1 MMCFKSQNSPRGRGP
16 VTDLRE
22 PTFVTTKKEHNDVN
36 AQLSTRALLPALNLL
51 PETGQ
56 TLEAELGMPQP
67 RRLHS
72 QVHNP

>member
-1 MMCFKSQNSPRGRGP
+1 MMCFKSQNSPRGRVP
-16 VTDLRE
+16 VADLRE

-36 AQLSTRALLPALNLL
+36 AQPSTIALLPALNLL
-51 PETGQ
+51 PETSQ
-56 TLEAELGMPQP
+56 TLEAELGTPQP

>member
-1 MMCFKSQNSPRGRGP
+1 M
-16 VTDLRE
+16 TDLRE

-51 PETGQ
+51 PETSQ
-56 TLEAELGMPQP
+56 TLAEAELGVPQP